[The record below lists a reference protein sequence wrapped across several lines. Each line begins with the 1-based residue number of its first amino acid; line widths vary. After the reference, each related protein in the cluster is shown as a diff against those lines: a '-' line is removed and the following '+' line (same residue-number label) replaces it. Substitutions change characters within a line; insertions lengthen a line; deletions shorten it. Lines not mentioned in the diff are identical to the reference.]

1 LRSDKARR
9 FIRRALFISI
19 IGATYLIGTA
29 DPDED
34 RPCGV
39 ATPARLDKRSTRRDF
54 MTSTHALV
62 AMVADFA
69 TDIAIDGDFPV
80 RPDLATQDACKI
92 RLGGSFRLPAGGA
105 NRTERHSRG

>member
-1 LRSDKARR
+1 
-9 FIRRALFISI
+9 LFIST

-29 DPDED
+29 DPDGD

-39 ATPARLDKRSTRRDF
+39 ATPARPDKRSTRRHF

-62 AMVADFA
+62 ATVADAA
-69 TDIAIDGDFPV
+69 TDTATNSAFPV
-80 RPDLATQDACKI
+80 RADLATQDACKI

-105 NRTERHSRG
+105 TRTERHSRG